1 MQDLTPAHVFLS
13 QAFEPHRDDVRQA
26 IRQGREQKRQP
37 SFQTV
42 RSVPKREVVLDLD
55 SDVPEMSSSSDEE
68 MPDLQELL
76 AKAASSPPPPP
87 DKPPKARAKKEPK
100 AKVKGRTVVSDDDDD
115 SPMDEVNLSR
125 CHRPVRSLM
134 DMGQDTDLHSTMK
147 GIRGKRQ
154 AQKAKGPAPAEKREP
169 GMSAEM
175 VDHWRRGDDNM
186 ESSTKMVALI
196 EYLQK
201 WDASGD
207 KTIVFSQC
215 AFVPQQIT
223 YIRALG

>member
-1 MQDLTPAHVFLS
+1 MQNLTPAHVFLS

-37 SFQTV
+37 SFQAA
-42 RSVPKREVVLDLD
+42 RSVPKKEVVLDLD

-76 AKAASSPPPPP
+76 AKAASSSPPPP

-100 AKVKGRTVVSDDDDD
+100 AKVKGRTVVPHDDDD

-125 CHRPVRSLM
+125 YHRPVRSLM
-134 DMGQDTDLHSTMK
+134 DMGQDTDLYSTMK

-154 AQKAKGPAPAEKREP
+154 AQKAKGPAPAARREP

-215 AFVPQQIT
+215 AFALQQT
-223 YIRALG
+223 PYVRALG